1 MNLTITKDQII
12 AGLQAVQN
20 VVSTRTTLPIL
31 SNVLLRAEGGHV
43 EFTATDLDVTISS
56 SANATVSEP
65 GRATLPVK
73 KLFGIARELPAPEI
87 EIEIDEKAV
96 TLLATHQPVAGDL
109 RLILMASRISGELER
124 IGDLVINITEN
135 VATLVSQPQ
144 LKPLIDIPRMAEV
157 ASKMVHESLD
167 SFLRSDVLLAQAVIM
182 TDDRVDDLKEQ
193 ILRELLTYMAA
204 DPKSIERAMAL
215 ILISRHLER
224 IADHATNIAEDVI
237 FLIQGRDVRHP
248 KTR

>member
-1 MNLTITKDQII
+1 MDSHQRAFDKELGDLKNKLVRM
-12 AGLQAVQN
+12 AGLAEKMIEQAIGELVN
-20 VVSTRTTLPIL
+20 RDEKLAAGIP
-31 SNVLLRAEGGHV
+31 
-43 EFTATDLDVTISS
+43 EFERQV
-56 SANATVSEP
+56 NA
-65 GRATLPVK
+65 LQ
-73 KLFGIARELPAPEI
+73 
-87 EIEIDEKAV
+87 IEIDEKAV

-135 VATLVSQPQ
+135 VATLVAQPQ

-157 ASKMVHESLD
+157 ANKMVHQSLD
-167 SFLRSDVLLAQAVIM
+167 AFLRSDVLLAQAVIM